1 MGQTTRGHEHQIKD
15 VTLLRTK
22 VVITVFQAAYDVIQ
36 VVLENYLL
44 ASRQHPQLPR
54 GFIPNNL
61 SAAA

>member
-36 VVLENYLL
+36 VVLENYPSWPLGNIHSCL
-44 ASRQHPQLPR
+44 EVSYQT
-54 GFIPNNL
+54 I
-61 SAAA
+61 